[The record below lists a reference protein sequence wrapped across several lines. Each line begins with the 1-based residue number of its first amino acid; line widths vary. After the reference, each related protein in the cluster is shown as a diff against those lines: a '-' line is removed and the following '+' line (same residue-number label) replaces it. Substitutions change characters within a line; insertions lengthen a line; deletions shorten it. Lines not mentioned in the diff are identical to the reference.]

1 MYSRVLIF
9 SGGCLDT
16 EFAKDYLA
24 NEKFDLVICA
34 DSGLDAAYRLGVKAD
49 YIVGDFDSLSENAI
63 ERYRNDDIR
72 KSKEVKVIKFPPEKD
87 STDTDIALEYA
98 MEQKPD
104 EIVILGATG
113 GRMDHFLANVN
124 ILMKPLK
131 YGIPTY
137 IVDKYNKIYLID
149 KDTVIKRKSLWGK
162 YISFQPLTEIV
173 KNVRLSGLKYILD
186 GEDLTIGKSL
196 TVSNEMA
203 DGTDEAMIS
212 FDTGVIIVIE
222 ARDA

>member
-1 MYSRVLIF
+1 MYNRVLVF

-16 EFAKDYLA
+16 EFAKEYLA

-34 DSGLDAAYRLGVKAD
+34 DSGLDAAYQLGIEAD
-49 YIVGDFDSLSENAI
+49 YIIGDFDSVSGNVFEKYKKGDVT
-63 ERYRNDDIR
+63 E
-72 KSKEVKVIKFPPEKD
+72 SKEARFIKFPPEKD

-98 MEQKPD
+98 MEQNPC

-131 YGIPTY
+131 RGIKAY
-137 IVDKYNKIYLID
+137 LIDKYNKIYLTDRGII
-149 KDTVIKRKSLWGK
+149 IKRKSLWGK
-162 YISFQPLTEIV
+162 YISIQPLTEVV
-173 KNVRLSGLKYILD
+173 KNVRLSGLKYPLD

-203 DGTDEAMIS
+203 EGEDEAIIS
-212 FDTGVIIVIE
+212 FDSGVVIVIE

>member
-1 MYSRVLIF
+1 MYNRVLVF

-16 EFAKDYLA
+16 EFAKEYLA

-34 DSGLDAAYRLGVKAD
+34 DSGLDAAYQLGIEAD
-49 YIVGDFDSLSENAI
+49 YIIGDFDSVSGNVFEKYKKGDVT
-63 ERYRNDDIR
+63 E
-72 KSKEVKVIKFPPEKD
+72 SKEARFIKFPPEKD

-98 MEQKPD
+98 MEQNPD

-113 GRMDHFLANVN
+113 GRMDHLLANVN

-131 YGIPTY
+131 RGIKAY
-137 IVDKYNKIYLID
+137 LIDKYNKIYLTDRGII
-149 KDTVIKRKSLWGK
+149 IKRKSLWGK

>member
-9 SGGCLDT
+9 SGGCLDMG
-16 EFAKDYLA
+16 FAKDYLA

-34 DSGLDAAYRLGVKAD
+34 DSGLDDAYRLGVKAD
-49 YIVGDFDSLSENAI
+49 YIIGDFDSVSGNVFEKYKKGDVT
-63 ERYRNDDIR
+63 E
-72 KSKEVKVIKFPPEKD
+72 SKEARFIKFPPEKD

-98 MEQKPD
+98 MEQNPD

-124 ILMKPLK
+124 ILIKPLK

>member
-9 SGGCLDT
+9 SGGCLDV

-24 NEKFDLVICA
+24 TEKFDLVICA

-63 ERYRNDDIR
+63 ERYRSDDIR
-72 KSKEVKVIKFPPEKD
+72 KSKKVKVIKFPPEKD

-131 YGIPTY
+131 KGIHAY
-137 IVDKYNKIYLID
+137 LIDRYNKIYLTD
-149 KDTVIKRKSLWGK
+149 KHTVIKRKSLWGK
-162 YISFQPLTEIV
+162 YISFQPLTETV
-173 KNVRLSGLKYILD
+173 KNVKLSGLKYPLD

-203 DGTDEAMIS
+203 EEADEAIIS
-212 FDTGVIIVIE
+212 FDSGVIIVIE

>member
-34 DSGLDAAYRLGVKAD
+34 DSGLDAAYRLGVKVD